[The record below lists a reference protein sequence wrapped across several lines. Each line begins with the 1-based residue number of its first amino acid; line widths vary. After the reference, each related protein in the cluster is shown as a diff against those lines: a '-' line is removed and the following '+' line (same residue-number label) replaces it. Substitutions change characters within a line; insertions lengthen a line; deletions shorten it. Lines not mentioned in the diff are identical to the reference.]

1 MDFWL
6 ESAKPF
12 NEICLHVGENQDN
25 PSAPRCKSETGN
37 LNSNTNRENND
48 GICVDATEIADPEQ
62 LYNEIDDRALG
73 GGEWRGPGCKHDG
86 GPLWISI
93 PIADDPVV
101 AQETQQR
108 AVNTYWNVANS
119 GHYFENDGGNT
130 YAMTIWARFFQRAHK

>member
-12 NEICLHVGENQDN
+12 NEICLHVSENQDN
-25 PSAPRCKSETGN
+25 PSAPRCKPETGN
-37 LNSNTNRENND
+37 FGSTNRENND

-62 LYNEIDDRALG
+62 LYNELDSRALE

-93 PIADDPVV
+93 PIVDDPVV
-101 AQETQQR
+101 AQETEQR
-108 AVNTYWNVANS
+108 SAHYYWNSSNS